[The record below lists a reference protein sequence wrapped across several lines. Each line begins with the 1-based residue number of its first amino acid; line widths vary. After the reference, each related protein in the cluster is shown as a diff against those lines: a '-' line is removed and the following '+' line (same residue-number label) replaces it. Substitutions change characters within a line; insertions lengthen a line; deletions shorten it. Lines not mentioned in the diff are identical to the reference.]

1 MDYTEPEPREIR
13 GFALEEDDVHIEV
26 GGEDA

>member
-13 GFALEEDDVHIEV
+13 GFALEGDDAPIEV